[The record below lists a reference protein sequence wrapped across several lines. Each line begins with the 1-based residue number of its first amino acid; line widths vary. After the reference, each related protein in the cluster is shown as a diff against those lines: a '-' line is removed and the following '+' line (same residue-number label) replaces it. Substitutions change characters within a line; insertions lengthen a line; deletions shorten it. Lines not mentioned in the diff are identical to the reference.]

1 MKMPVTLLRQIQVPD
16 DLRAAR
22 FRAAPQLGPRL
33 LFFSGGSA
41 LKKLSQRLVE
51 FSHNSIHIIT
61 PFDSGGSSAVL
72 RNAFDMPAVGDIRN
86 RLMAL
91 TDQSLLGN
99 SAVQTL
105 FGHRLA
111 ANADSETLHQALHD
125 LMAGNMPLL
134 ADVANPMRK
143 IIRNH
148 LGYLYK
154 RLPSDFDL
162 AGASIGNL
170 VLAGGY
176 LMYRRH
182 LDPVIFIFSKL
193 ADVRGIVRPVVN
205 QPLHLAAELADGRV
219 VIGQHRL
226 GGKQMPSLT
235 SRIKRLMLSVRLEQ
249 MEPARPA
256 IRTKTR
262 DLIQTAE
269 LICYPMGSFYSSLI
283 ANLLPSG
290 TGRAVGA
297 NPCPKVFIP
306 NTGHDPELLGHT
318 LLDQVQLLLD
328 YLRQDYLET
337 VESDR
342 LLNLVIVDPHEG
354 GYPGGIPEA
363 ALNCMGIQVIQTRLV
378 TSASHPHIDENL
390 LIPVLLGLI

>member
-1 MKMPVTLLRQIQVPD
+1 MPVTLLRQIQVPD
-16 DLRAAR
+16 VLRAAR
-22 FRAAPQLGPRL
+22 FRAAPQLGPRM

-41 LKKLSQRLVE
+41 LKKLSRRLVE
-51 FSHNSIHIIT
+51 FTHNSIHIIT

-99 SAVQTL
+99 AAVQTL
-105 FGHRLA
+105 FSHRLP
-111 ANADSETLHQALHD
+111 ANADSETLHQTLRD

-143 IIRNH
+143 IIRHH

-154 RLPSDFDL
+154 RLPPDFDL

-176 LMYRRH
+176 LMYKRH

-219 VIGQHRL
+219 LIGQHRL
-226 GGKQMPSLT
+226 GGKQMPPLT
-235 SRIKRLMLSVRLEQ
+235 SRIKRLMLSARLEHK
-249 MEPARPA
+249 EPARPA
-256 IRTKTR
+256 IRTKTH

-283 ANLLPSG
+283 ANFLPSG

-306 NTGHDPELLGHT
+306 NTGHDPELLEHT
-318 LLDQVQLLLD
+318 LLDQVQCLLE
-328 YLRQDYLET
+328 YLRQDYLEP
-337 VESDR
+337 VDSDR

-354 GYPGGIPEA
+354 GYAGGIPEA
-363 ALNCMGIQVIQTRLV
+363 ALNRMGIQVIRTPLV
-378 TSASHPHIDENL
+378 TPASHPHIDEKL
-390 LIPVLLGLI
+390 LIPVLLALI